1 MRMSMTPDL
10 GIFAPLKMP
19 MRMNP
24 KILCFL
30 DFLAIYQLKF
40 FYKQHNSTKLDKGY
54 RLMYKLSCL
63 ITKKNST
70 FLLVRSKNLVK
81 NDNLYKGNFVNLK
94 LKTSQNK
101 VKIKK
106 VRYRLE
112 LLELKD

>member
-1 MRMSMTPDL
+1 MDCTVTAEGYAHKHDPGIDTMRMSMNPDL

-54 RLMYKLSCL
+54 RLMYSAG
-63 ITKKNST
+63 TETSN
-70 FLLVRSKNLVK
+70 LLKSSK
-81 NDNLYKGNFVNLK
+81 F
-94 LKTSQNK
+94 T
-101 VKIKK
+101 
-106 VRYRLE
+106 
-112 LLELKD
+112 